1 MAKKY
6 HDASKDGVRIT
17 SIGINPKLIPDKIDT
32 SMSLNVLMKPFKLP
46 YPGNAEASVIK
57 ETEDWQD
64 SNMRASKRRAKE
76 AIRGIE
82 STEGD
87 NEILQEDDYMEQAN
101 KKKKINALSSQ
112 NLKMIQ
118 DSHAPIEKLNFKVPI
133 KNYKRT
139 HIMDYTLG
147 NRPRIQLES
156 LKARPL
162 HDPYGE
168 LSILLYDPTADG
180 DMPDLSVEE
189 DRKAMEILNEANG
202 LNEKLNK
209 RNKKKQEVI
218 QEEVVAKIIANGIL
232 AKKMTNGIENKSLT
246 ALLPPVFTIS
256 EEEKLKILQSQPNV
270 PIVID
275 PKLAKILRPHQ
286 VEGVRFLY
294 RCVTGLVMQDFI
306 RRNDV
311 LEGINLP
318 NLESTEFPV
327 SIEDEAIESDNS
339 NIAAEAEYIPNE
351 FLSDFNDGSNKSTDE
366 IVKKTVS
373 RARNAY
379 GCIMADE
386 MGLGKTLQCLALLW
400 TLIKQGPRGSP
411 MIQKA
416 IIVCPSSLVGNWAN
430 EIIKWLGPNTLTPLA
445 MTGKKQAMGGLTV
458 QEAIK
463 GWAAAQ
469 NRQITRPVLII
480 SYETL
485 RLNIKSLNGCEV
497 GLLLADEGH
506 RLKNEESLTFKAL
519 NSINCNRRV
528 ILSGTPIQ
536 NDLSEY
542 FALLNFSNPGLLGSR
557 ADFRK
562 NFESPIL
569 LGRDADATDKEVTKG
584 SEKLKQLSEIV
595 SKFIIRRT
603 NDILAKYLPCKYEH
617 VIFVNL
623 TPFQKDIYKE
633 YVSYSGFDDVEVDD
647 PEILN
652 EKSNGTSTPLRAIG
666 ILKKICNHPDL
677 IDLDKEV
684 PELESVPSDYKPVDF
699 QRMRSSKVQH
709 IHSGKFLI
717 LYRMLKSIRQ
727 ETDDKIVLISN
738 YTQTLD
744 LIEIFCNMYQYGF
757 IRLDGT
763 QTVNKR
769 SKIVDRFNDPNNTND
784 FIFLLSSK
792 AGGCGINLIGANRL
806 ILMDPDWNPAADQ
819 QALARVWR
827 DGQKKDCFIYRFIST
842 GTIEEKIYQRQS
854 MKMSLS
860 SCVVDENDDVER
872 LFSADNLKK
881 LFIYDEQSECDTHT
895 TFNCKR
901 CINGQQRKSSKTML
915 YGDATSWNHLNHEA
929 LKNTND
935 HLLREEYNHQEVS
948 YAFQYISHV

>member
-6 HDASKDGVRIT
+6 YEASKDGTRVT
-17 SIGINPKLIPDKIDT
+17 SIGINPKLRREKIDET
-32 SMSLNVLMKPFKLP
+32 MSMSTLVKPFSIPFPSNNKT
-46 YPGNAEASVIK
+46 NK
-57 ETEDWQD
+57 ENINTVDD
-64 SNMRASKRRAKE
+64 AKYMRASKRKAKE
-76 AIRGIE
+76 AIHNL
-82 STEGD
+82 
-87 NEILQEDDYMEQAN
+87 NEDGSVVLNDADQQEEDDFIQN
-101 KKKKINALSSQ
+101 GKLQKRIDALSSR
-112 NLKMIQ
+112 NLRKIQ
-118 DSHAPIEKLNFKVPI
+118 ESGKSLDRITFKVPI
-133 KNYKRT
+133 KNYTRT

-147 NRPRIQLES
+147 NRPRVQLEN

-168 LSILLYDPTADG
+168 LAILLYDPTADG
-180 DMPDLSVEE
+180 DMPDLSVEDDLKQLE
-189 DRKAMEILNEANG
+189 LKRQEELLKDPKKMKEEQKRLAKELKIAAS
-202 LNEKLNK
+202 NK
-209 RNKKKQEVI
+209 NKEEVIEVKKQIV
-218 QEEVVAKIIANGIL
+218 ANGII
-232 AKKMTNGIENKSLT
+232 AKKMSNGVENKSLT

-256 EEEKLKILQSQPNV
+256 EEEKLKIINNQPNV

-294 RCVTGLVMQDFI
+294 RCVTGLVMQDFM
-306 RRNDV
+306 RRKDI
-311 LEGINLP
+311 LEAINLP
-318 NLESTEFPV
+318 GIES
-327 SIEDEAIESDNS
+327 SDNS
-339 NIAAEAEYIPNE
+339 EAEDMN
-351 FLSDFNDGSNKSTDE
+351 DFIVDDDE
-366 IVKKTVS
+366 KAADEVVEKEAAK
-373 RARNAY
+373 ARNAY

-400 TLIKQGPRGSP
+400 TMIKQGPRGTP

-430 EIIKWLGPNTLTPLA
+430 EIVKWLGPNTLTPLA
-445 MTGKKQAMGGLTV
+445 MTGKKQATGGLSP
-458 QEAIK
+458 QDAIK
-463 GWAAAQ
+463 AWAAAE

-485 RLNIKSLNGCEV
+485 RLNIKNLNNCEV

-542 FALLNFSNPGLLGSR
+542 FALLNFSNPGLLGTRS
-557 ADFRK
+557 DFRK
-562 NFESPIL
+562 HFEMPIL
-569 LGRDADATDKEVTKG
+569 RGRDADADEEEKSKG
-584 SEKLKQLSEIV
+584 DWRLKQLSEIV
-595 SKFIIRRT
+595 NKFIIRRT

-617 VIFVNL
+617 VIFVKL
-623 TPFQKDIYKE
+623 TPFQEDVYKE
-633 YVSYSGFDDVEVDD
+633 YVSYSGLNNVELGD
-647 PEILN
+647 PEALN
-652 EKSNGTSTPLRAIG
+652 SKTATNGETPLRAIG
-666 ILKKICNHPDL
+666 VLKKLCNHPDL
-677 IDLDKEV
+677 IDIEKEV
-684 PELESVPSDYKPVDF
+684 PDFDNFPDDYKPADF
-699 QRMRSSKVQH
+699 NRVRSSKVQH
-709 IHSGKFLI
+709 QYSGKFAI
-717 LYRMLKSIRQ
+717 LYRMLKSIRA

-738 YTQTLD
+738 YTHTLD

-806 ILMDPDWNPAADQ
+806 ILLDPDWNPASDQ

-872 LFSADNLKK
+872 LFSTNNLKK
-881 LFIYDEQSECDTHT
+881 LFKYDDKSACNTHT

-901 CINGQQRKSSKTML
+901 CVKGQQRKQAEAML
-915 YGDATSWNHLNHEA
+915 YGDATTWNHLNHGD

-935 HLLREEYNHQEVS
+935 HLLKNEYDHNDVT

>member
-1 MAKKY
+1 M
-6 HDASKDGVRIT
+6 
-17 SIGINPKLIPDKIDT
+17 L
-32 SMSLNVLMKPFKLP
+32 
-46 YPGNAEASVIK
+46 
-57 ETEDWQD
+57 
-64 SNMRASKRRAKE
+64 
-76 AIRGIE
+76 
-82 STEGD
+82 
-87 NEILQEDDYMEQAN
+87 
-101 KKKKINALSSQ
+101 KKKK
-112 NLKMIQ
+112 K
-118 DSHAPIEKLNFKVPI
+118 K
-133 KNYKRT
+133 KNYKKK
-139 HIMDYTLG
+139 IEEKEVVIIEPKVVANG
-147 NRPRIQLES
+147 I
-156 LKARPL
+156 KAKK
-162 HDPYGE
+162 
-168 LSILLYDPTADG
+168 
-180 DMPDLSVEE
+180 M
-189 DRKAMEILNEANG
+189 ANG
-202 LNEKLNK
+202 L
-209 RNKKKQEVI
+209 
-218 QEEVVAKIIANGIL
+218 
-232 AKKMTNGIENKSLT
+232 ENKSLT
-246 ALLPPVFTIS
+246 SLLPPIFTIT
-256 EEEKLKILQSQPNV
+256 EEEMQKFLDNQPNV

-286 VEGVRFLY
+286 VEGVRFLF

-311 LEGINLP
+311 LEGINIPALDS
-318 NLESTEFPV
+318 NESSEKEDV
-327 SIEDEAIESDNS
+327 ENENDSMIEKDDVEIDGDAEYNPTGIVIDSNS
-339 NIAAEAEYIPNE
+339 NENTKP
-351 FLSDFNDGSNKSTDE
+351 SDE
-366 IVKKTVS
+366 IVKKAVS

-400 TLIKQGPRGSP
+400 TLIKQGPRGTP

-430 EIIKWLGPNTLTPLA
+430 EIVKWLGPNTLTPLA
-445 MTGKKQAMGGLTV
+445 MTGKKQATGGLSV
-458 QEAIK
+458 KDAITN
-463 GWAAAQ
+463 WASAQ

-485 RLNIKSLNGCEV
+485 RLNIKALGNSEV

-542 FALLNFSNPGLLGSR
+542 FALLNFSNPGLLGTR

-562 NFESPIL
+562 NFEMPIL
-569 LGRDADATDKEVTKG
+569 RGRDAEASDKEMTKG
-584 SEKLKQLSEIV
+584 NQKLKQLSEIV
-595 SKFIIRRT
+595 SKFIIRRA

-623 TPFQKDIYKE
+623 SPFQKNIYKE
-633 YVSYSGFDDVEVDD
+633 YVSYCGFDGVDVDD
-647 PEILN
+647 PDALN
-652 EKSNGTSTPLRAIG
+652 VKSGTGETPLKAIG
-666 ILKKICNHPDL
+666 VLKKLCNHPDL
-677 IDLDKEV
+677 IDLEKEV
-684 PELESVPSDYKPVDF
+684 PELESIPDDYRPADF

-709 IHSGKFLI
+709 FHSGKFSI
-717 LYRMLKSIRQ
+717 LYRMLKSIRK
-727 ETDDKIVLISN
+727 ESDDKIVLISN

-769 SKIVDRFNDPNNTND
+769 SKIVDTFNDPNNTND

-806 ILMDPDWNPAADQ
+806 ILMDPDWNPASDQ

-827 DGQKKDCFIYRFIST
+827 DGQRKDCFIYRFIST

-860 SCVVDENDDVER
+860 SCVVDEKDDVER
-872 LFSADNLKK
+872 LFSADNLRK
-881 LFIYDEQSECDTHT
+881 LFIYDEKAACDTHT

-901 CINGQQRKSSKTML
+901 CVKGEQRKPSKAML
-915 YGDATSWNHLNHEA
+915 YGDATTWNHLNHDA

-935 HLLREEYNHQEVS
+935 HLLKEEYNHDDVS

>member
-6 HDASKDGVRIT
+6 HDAAKDGTRVT
-17 SIGINPKLIPDKIDT
+17 SIGINPKLVPDKIDNNN
-32 SMSLNVLMKPFKLP
+32 SLSVLITPFRVP
-46 YPGNAEASVIK
+46 YPNRQKGLLDESFAI
-57 ETEDWQD
+57 EDEKY
-64 SNMRASKRRAKE
+64 MRASKRKAKE
-76 AIRGIE
+76 AIRNIDAIE
-82 STEGD
+82 NSQETP
-87 NEILQEDDYMEQAN
+87 EILNSLDDFT
-101 KKKKINALSSQ
+101 KKKKINALSFQ
-112 NLKMIQ
+112 NLKRIQ
-118 DSHAPIEKLNFKVPI
+118 NLHGPLDKMAFKVPI

-147 NRPRIQLES
+147 NKPRIQIES

-180 DMPDLSVEE
+180 DMPNLSAEE
-189 DRKAMEILNEANG
+189 DLKALKLLE
-202 LNEKLNK
+202 EKESETTG
-209 RNKKKQEVI
+209 KKKKKEEQE
-218 QEEVVAKIIANGIL
+218 KIVPVEPKLVANGII
-232 AKKMTNGIENKSLT
+232 AKKMTNGLENKTLASI
-246 ALLPPVFTIS
+246 LPPVFTIS
-256 EEEKLKILQSQPNV
+256 EEEKMKILQSQPNV

-286 VEGVRFLY
+286 VEGVRFLF

-306 RRNDV
+306 RRNDI
-311 LEGINLP
+311 LEGINIPSLDTPEESNDDFIEQDNQGANENGEYNP
-318 NLESTEFPV
+318 NRV
-327 SIEDEAIESDNS
+327 IDEQKRDNS
-339 NIAAEAEYIPNE
+339 VV
-351 FLSDFNDGSNKSTDE
+351 TDE

-373 RARNAY
+373 KARNAY

-400 TLIKQGPRGSP
+400 TLIKQGPRGTP

-430 EIIKWLGPNTLTPLA
+430 EIVKWLGPNALTPLA
-445 MTGKKQAMGGLTV
+445 MTGKKQSTGGLSV
-458 QEAIK
+458 RNAIEN
-463 GWAAAQ
+463 WASAK

-485 RLNIKSLNGCEV
+485 RLNVKALGGCEV

-519 NSINCNRRV
+519 NNINCNRRV

-557 ADFRK
+557 SDFRK
-562 NFESPIL
+562 NFETPIL
-569 LGRDADATDKEVTKG
+569 RGRDSEATEDEVAK
-584 SEKLKQLSEIV
+584 SNQKLKQLSEIV

-623 TPFQKDIYKE
+623 SPFQQDIYKE
-633 YVSYSGFDDVEVDD
+633 YVSYSGFDSVDID
-647 PEILN
+647 ETDDIN
-652 EKSNGTSTPLRAIG
+652 AKSGSGETPLRAIG

-684 PELESVPSDYKPVDF
+684 PELDTIPHDYRPANF

-709 IHSGKFLI
+709 LHSGKFSI
-717 LYRMLKSIRQ
+717 LYRMLKSIRA
-727 ETDDKIVLISN
+727 ESDDKIVLISN

-763 QTVNKR
+763 QTVSKR

-806 ILMDPDWNPAADQ
+806 ILMDPDWNPASDQ

-860 SCVVDENDDVER
+860 SCVVDENDNVER
-872 LFSADNLKK
+872 LFSADNLRK
-881 LFIYDEQSECDTHT
+881 LFVYDEQSSCDTHT

-901 CINGQQRKSSKTML
+901 CVRGKQKTSSTAML
-915 YGDATSWNHLNHEA
+915 YGDATSWNHLDHDA

-935 HLLREEYNHQEVS
+935 HLLREEYKHEDVS

>member
-1 MAKKY
+1 MAKRY
-6 HDASKDGVRIT
+6 YEAAKDGTRLT
-17 SIGINPKLIPDKIDT
+17 SIGKNPKITREKIDESL
-32 SMSLNVLMKPFKLP
+32 SMTKLITPFTVP
-46 YPGNAEASVIK
+46 FQGNNKMNK
-57 ETEDWQD
+57 ENYNDVDD
-64 SNMRASKRRAKE
+64 SRYTRASKRKARE
-76 AIRGIE
+76 AIHNLNTDDVE
-82 STEGD
+82 NS
-87 NEILQEDDYMEQAN
+87 NVQEFKEENDFIQHGKVQKRID
-101 KKKKINALSSQ
+101 ALSSR
-112 NLKMIQ
+112 NLKKIQ
-118 DSHAPIEKLNFKVPI
+118 EAGSPLDKITFKVPI
-133 KNYKRT
+133 KNYTRT

-147 NRPRIQLES
+147 NRPRVQLEN

-168 LSILLYDPTADG
+168 LAILLYDPTADG

-189 DRKAMEILNEANG
+189 DLKQLEIKRQEELLKDPKKMKEEQKRLAKEMKAAATKGEQELVEI
-202 LNEKLNK
+202 
-209 RNKKKQEVI
+209 KKKIV
-218 QEEVVAKIIANGIL
+218 ANGII
-232 AKKMTNGIENKSLT
+232 AKKMSNGLENKSLT
-246 ALLPPVFTIS
+246 SLLPPVFTIS
-256 EEEKLKILQSQPNV
+256 EEEKLRILSSQPNV

-294 RCVTGLVMQDFI
+294 RCVTGLVMQDFM
-306 RRNDV
+306 RRNDI

-318 NLESTEFPV
+318 GDEDSTDGEDDDMSGFIV
-327 SIEDEAIESDNS
+327 DDEEKKTDEAVTK
-339 NIAAEAEYIPNE
+339 AAA
-351 FLSDFNDGSNKSTDE
+351 K
-366 IVKKTVS
+366 
-373 RARNAY
+373 ARNAY

-386 MGLGKTLQCLALLW
+386 MGLGKTLQCLTLLW

-430 EIIKWLGPNTLTPLA
+430 EITKWLGPNALTPLA
-445 MTGKKQAMGGLTV
+445 MTGKKQATGGLSP
-458 QEAIK
+458 QDAIK
-463 GWAAAQ
+463 AWAAAE

-485 RLNIKSLNGCEV
+485 RLNIKNLNNCEV

-542 FALLNFSNPGLLGSR
+542 FALLNFSNPGLLGTRS
-557 ADFRK
+557 DFRK
-562 NFESPIL
+562 HFEMPIL
-569 LGRDADATDKEVTKG
+569 RGRDADADEE
-584 SEKLKQLSEIV
+584 EKNKSDLRLKQLSDIV
-595 SKFIIRRT
+595 NKFIIRRT

-617 VIFVNL
+617 VIFVKL
-623 TPFQKDIYKE
+623 TPFQEDVYQK
-633 YVSYSGFDDVEVDD
+633 YVSDCGLNNVELDN
-647 PEILN
+647 PEALN
-652 EKSNGTSTPLRAIG
+652 MKTSTNGETPLKAIG
-666 ILKKICNHPDL
+666 VLKKLCNHPDL
-677 IDLDKEV
+677 IDIEKEV
-684 PELESVPSDYKPVDF
+684 PDFDNYPPDYKPADF
-699 QRMRSSKVQH
+699 NRVRSSKVQH
-709 IHSGKFLI
+709 QYSGKFAI
-717 LYRMLKSIRQ
+717 LYRMLKSIRA

-738 YTQTLD
+738 YTHTLD

-806 ILMDPDWNPAADQ
+806 ILLDPDWNPASDQ

-872 LFSADNLKK
+872 LFSSNNLKK
-881 LFIYDEQSECDTHT
+881 LFKYDGKSACNTHT

-901 CINGQQRKSSKTML
+901 CVKGQQRKRAEAML
-915 YGDATSWNHLNHEA
+915 YGDATTWNHLNHED
-929 LKNTND
+929 LKSTND
-935 HLLREEYNHQEVS
+935 HLLKKEYEHDDVT